1 MKIIVLFLLSS
12 FSLLFAKTICYDFDD
27 YEGRFNDL
35 IEAKKYIEKDAE
47 QTERNNLFQKAVRV
61 LYFILH
67 QV

>member
-35 IEAKKYIEKDAE
+35 IEAKKYIE
-47 QTERNNLFQKAVRV
+47 
-61 LYFILH
+61 
-67 QV
+67 